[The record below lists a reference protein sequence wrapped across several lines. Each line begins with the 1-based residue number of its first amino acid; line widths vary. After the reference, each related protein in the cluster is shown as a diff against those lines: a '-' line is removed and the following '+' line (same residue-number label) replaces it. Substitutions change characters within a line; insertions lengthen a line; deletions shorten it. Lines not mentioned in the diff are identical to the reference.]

1 MLPKPSPYFSFS
13 FADQSSIHFSS
24 MIVRDFFLFTSLH
37 VPFFS
42 FFFTPPSVRFLFF
55 VQCRSHFFYHPGF
68 VDFVFFRGPYILT
81 VCLPWAIHFN
91 LFFCRGPY
99 ILTFFLFFKNS
110 TTLSRHARACG
121 PHSLVPSARH
131 CGPKRPSLRACGPD
145 PVIAGDPLPPL
156 RLSRCRE
163 PLDCGRLAS
172 GEAPRD

>member
-1 MLPKPSPYFSFS
+1 MFPFSLFSLPHPRCVFCFSFNVGR
-13 FADQSSIHFSS
+13 I
-24 MIVRDFFLFTSLH
+24 
-37 VPFFS
+37 
-42 FFFTPPSVRFLFF
+42 
-55 VQCRSHFFYHPGF
+55 FFYHPGF

-156 RLSRCRE
+156 RLSRLRE
-163 PLDCGRLAS
+163 PLDSGRLAS